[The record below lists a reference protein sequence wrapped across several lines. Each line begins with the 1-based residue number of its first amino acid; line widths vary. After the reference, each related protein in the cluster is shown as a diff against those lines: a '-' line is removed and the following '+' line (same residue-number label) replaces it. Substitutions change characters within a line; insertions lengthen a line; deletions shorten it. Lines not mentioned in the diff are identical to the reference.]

1 MKYVCT
7 SGISGKSMKKV
18 ALIGASGQLG
28 TDIDKV
34 FKKDKYFKL
43 VPLTHVD
50 IEITDIKNTKQV
62 LQRIKP
68 DIVINTAAYHRVDE
82 MEDYPDKAFQINA
95 TAQKNLAQ
103 LCQENGWA
111 VVFISTDYVFGA
123 DKKRQKPYVEEDT
136 PGPLNVYGV
145 SKLAGEYF
153 TRYICPH
160 HFVIRVSG
168 LHGVAGSSGKGG
180 NFVETMIRL
189 GGEKGEVS
197 VVADQVLTPT
207 YTKNIAENMLELL
220 KTEHFGLYHMTAEGQ
235 CSWWQFASEIFNL
248 LKMKV
253 KCNKV
258 DSSFF
263 KTRATRPLYSV
274 LESAA
279 LKKLGLNKMR
289 NWQENL
295 KLYLKEKRHL

>member
-1 MKYVCT
+1 MKR
-7 SGISGKSMKKV
+7 V
-18 ALIGASGQLG
+18 ALIGANGQLG
-28 TDIDKV
+28 TDIVKV
-34 FKKDKYFKL
+34 FGQDKYFNL
-43 VPLTHVD
+43 TPLTRVD

-82 MEDYPDKAFQINA
+82 MEDYPERAFKINA
-95 TAQKNLAQ
+95 TAQKNLVQ

-153 TRYICPH
+153 TRYFCPR
-160 HFVIRVSG
+160 HFIIRTSG
-168 LHGVAGSSGKGG
+168 LHGMAGSSGKGG

-189 GGEKGEVS
+189 GKEKGEVS
-197 VVADQVLTPT
+197 VVDDQVLTPS
-207 YTKNIAENMLELL
+207 YSKNMAENMLELL
-220 KTEHFGLYHMTAEGQ
+220 KTEHFGLYHMTAEGE
-235 CSWWQFASEIFNL
+235 CSWWQFASEIFKT
-248 LKMKV
+248 LKMDV
-253 KCNKV
+253 VCNKV

-263 KTRATRPLYSV
+263 KTRATRSPYSV
-274 LESAA
+274 LENAA

-295 KLYLKEKRHL
+295 KLYLEEKKYL